1 MKKIGVEND
10 AIVFSVD
17 ENQKP
22 YLKND
27 KNFHFNCAHSGQWI
41 VCAVDDAPVGVDI
54 ERVKS
59 VDFDI
64 AKRFFSDEEYN
75 ALMNVNESERTDYFF
90 RLWTLKES
98 YLKAIGK
105 GLRQSLGSFTIRYL
119 EKNNH
124 QLIMNNEK
132 VKKVFFKIYDIDPQ
146 YALSVCATS
155 KGFADTVVIKD
166 VQEIV
171 RTVVPEGL

>member
-1 MKKIGVEND
+1 MNKFGVEND
-10 AIVFSVD
+10 AILFSVD

-22 YLKND
+22 YLRND
-27 KNFHFNCAHSGQWI
+27 KNFHFNCAHSGQWV
-41 VCAVDDAPVGVDI
+41 VCAVDDAPVGIDI

-75 ALMNVNESERTDYFF
+75 TLMNVHKSERTAHFF
-90 RLWTLKES
+90 RFWTLKES

-119 EKNNH
+119 EKNNI
-124 QLIMNNEK
+124 QLILNNEK
-132 VKKVFFKIYDIDPQ
+132 VKNIFFKIYEIDSQ
-146 YALSVCATS
+146 YALSVCASTPR
-155 KGFADTVVIKD
+155 FADAVVIKD
-166 VQEIV
+166 VQEIIDLSV
-171 RTVVPEGL
+171 A

>member
-1 MKKIGVEND
+1 MKKIGIEND
-10 AIVFSVD
+10 AIVFSAD

-27 KNFHFNCAHSGQWI
+27 KNFHFNCAHSGQWV

-64 AKRFFSDEEYN
+64 ANRFFSDEEYTT
-75 ALMNVNESERTDYFF
+75 LMNVHKSERTAHFF
-90 RLWTLKES
+90 RFWTLKES

-119 EKNNH
+119 EKNII
-124 QLIMNNEK
+124 QLIVNNEV
-132 VKKVFFKIYDIDPQ
+132 VKKIFFKIYDIDSQ

-171 RTVVPEGL
+171 RTIIPEGL